1 MIKEY
6 SVIDLLVESMI
17 SPTALSLSPAVI
29 AGANDDGTVNVKSNT
44 SFPSATLSLITGT
57 LTLFIVT
64 PLANVAVNAS
74 VSKSTPPV
82 SQTLFSQHIII
93 IHTMLPSADTGDCSD
108 GVTVTLNGI
117 ADDPLVNSRFTSTIP
132 VASDPGNWFCV
143 NLTLIAEVLQEII
156 KNYNFV
162 SH

>member
-1 MIKEY
+1 MI
-6 SVIDLLVESMI
+6 
-17 SPTALSLSPAVI
+17 PTAVSLSPAVI
-29 AGANDDGTVNVKSNT
+29 DGASDDGTVNVKSNA

-57 LTLFIVT
+57 LTLLIVT
-64 PLANVAVNAS
+64 PLANVAIWVI

-117 ADDPLVNSRFTSTIP
+117 ADDPPVNSRFTVTNP
-132 VASDPGNWFCV
+132 VASDSVNWSCV
-143 NLTLIAEVLQEII
+143 NITLTA
-156 KNYNFV
+156 KTKYYK
-162 SH
+162 